1 MRNWREGRGYGA
13 VLIHQHGRAGR
24 GRFAYA
30 FSAPGPEAVSLF
42 GGCGNRLLRTMF
54 ESTRPGDGSTGS
66 TIDFQSIRWLCDGG
80 SRLSGPTR
88 SACELLRKLGDN
100 GGMSRILS
108 QIDGLV
114 RIRLV
119 VVQFNHFGGVEK
131 LLIAVGVV
139 ALGILI
145 GGLGSPPFGIA
156 VSTRPD
162 GITDS
167 IARIF
172 NGHGVTR

>member
-1 MRNWREGRGYGA
+1 MLGEEGSLTPSPLQ
-13 VLIHQHGRAGR
+13 VLKRYPCSGVAEI
-24 GRFAYA
+24 A
-30 FSAPGPEAVSLF
+30 FS
-42 GGCGNRLLRTMF
+42 TMF
-54 ESTRPGDGSTGS
+54 ESTRSGDGSTGS

-167 IARIF
+167 IARCFQWSRCHPLSYFSRCVFGI
-172 NGHGVTR
+172 G